1 MESLSMLK
9 NVKVLYVEDEPIT
22 RNQVERFLKRRVGKV
37 ILAENGNDGIQKF
50 NEQKPDII
58 ITDLVMPDMSGIEM
72 MKQIRN
78 DGSKCPCII
87 TSALSDSKTI
97 LDTVDLKIEKY
108 LIKPIDIKALLKS
121 LNDIVIEELENN
133 KNILVLDD
141 DVVLTDDKKNEL
153 ELEIRNIYSKYL
165 KKVTG
170 KGAKRIQVLI
180 KGKEIEI
187 LLKDN
192 LTVIEESLLSSGCG
206 FATIETVRKNIYMS
220 TKTEIEK
227 QIGVL
232 INRKIILEKI
242 EIYPKEQYER
252 VIFNIK

>member
-9 NVKVLYVEDEPIT
+9 NVKILYVEDEPIT

-37 ILAENGNDGIQKF
+37 ILAENGNDGIEKF

-72 MKQIRN
+72 MKKIRN
-78 DGSKCPCII
+78 NGSKCPCII

-108 LIKPIDIKALLKS
+108 LIKPIDINALLKS
-121 LNDIVIEELENN
+121 LNDIVIEELESN
-133 KNILVLDD
+133 KNVLVLDD
-141 DVVLTDDKKNEL
+141 EVILTDDKKNEL
-153 ELEIRNIYSKYL
+153 ELEIRNMYSKYL
-165 KKVTG
+165 KRVTG
-170 KGAKRIQVLI
+170 KGAKLIQVLI

-206 FATIETVRKNIYMS
+206 FTTIETVRKNIYMN
-220 TKTEIEK
+220 TKSEIEN
-227 QIGVL
+227 QISTL
-232 INRKIILEKI
+232 INRKIVLEKT
-242 EIYPKEQYER
+242 EIYPKEKYER